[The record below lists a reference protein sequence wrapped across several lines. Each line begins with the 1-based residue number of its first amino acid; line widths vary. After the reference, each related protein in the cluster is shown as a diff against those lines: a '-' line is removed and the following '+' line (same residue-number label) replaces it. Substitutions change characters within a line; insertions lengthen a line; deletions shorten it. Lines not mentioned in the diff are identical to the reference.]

1 MSRTRFGALFAAAA
15 IVVAACGGSSA
26 TPAPASQAPA
36 TAAPAS
42 QEAPATEAP
51 ASAATG
57 GEVKEGGT
65 LVVAIPGDIKRTDPA
80 LIDDSNTSYVMQN
93 VMEGLVTLK
102 PGTTG
107 ELEPALAESWELSAD
122 GLTYTFKIRSGVK
135 FHDSTDVDAAAI
147 KYNYDRWLAFPK
159 ELQDYS
165 YYAGAVFGGYGDG
178 SNIASTAAPDPA
190 TFTITLKSP
199 VSSFLLSQTL
209 TPFTISS
216 PTALKAGGADNTV
229 TDVTQIAYAQGGAG
243 AMVGTGPYKFDSWTL
258 GDNVRIVKNPDYWNA
273 DKAGHLD
280 DIIFK
285 PVAEEAQRLNGL
297 STGEFDLVQTVAPV
311 DIAAIAANP
320 DLQVIDRGKS
330 CNLFHFAMNQTHPL
344 VSNPKIREAIAYAI
358 NKQSLIDTFYA
369 GQGVVAD
376 NWMPPGTQYYKAE
389 ALPTYDPE
397 KAKALI
403 AESGE
408 KDLTLEFWYPS
419 DVTRPYMPDPKGIFE
434 SIASDLEAVGFTIKP
449 NTATWNPDY
458 LDAEFA
464 GNYAAWLIGWTCD
477 WAGPDNFL
485 RTAFFN
491 YVDGKPST
499 EFAYKNDELN
509 KTMGDALAATDEA
522 SAKTLWEKAQDLIR
536 ADIPT
541 VPLVSSTPPGAA
553 RADVKGFV
561 GSGALNEYL
570 NSVWLDR

>member
-1 MSRTRFGALFAAAA
+1 MARLRIGTLLAAGA
-15 IVVAACGGSSA
+15 IIVAACGGSTA
-26 TPAPASQAPA
+26 TNAPASQAPA
-36 TAAPAS
+36 SAEPGASESAAPA
-42 QEAPATEAP
+42 EGAI
-51 ASAATG
+51 
-57 GEVKEGGT
+57 KEGGT

-107 ELEPALAESWELSAD
+107 ELQPALAESWELSPD
-122 GLTYTFKIRSGVK
+122 GLTYTFKIRQGVK
-135 FHDSTDVDAAAI
+135 FHDGTDVDAAAV
-147 KYNYDRWLAFPK
+147 KYNYDRWIAFPS

-178 SNIASTAAPDPA
+178 SNIAATDAPDA
-190 TFTITLKSP
+190 STFTITLKSP

-216 PTALKAGGADNTV
+216 PTALKAGKADNAT
-229 TDVTQIAYAQGGAG
+229 TDVTQIPYAQGGDG
-243 AMVGTGPYKFDSWTL
+243 AMVGTGPYKFKSWTI
-258 GDNVRIVKNPDYWNA
+258 GDNVTLEKNPDYWAA
-273 DKAGHLD
+273 DAVGHVD
-280 DIIFK
+280 EIVFK
-285 PVAEEAQRLNGL
+285 PVAEEAQRINGL
-297 STGEFDLVQTVAPV
+297 STGEI
-311 DIAAIAANP
+311 DIAQTIAPIDIATVQGNA

-330 CNLFHFAMNQTHPL
+330 CNLFHLGLNETYKLTA
-344 VSNPKIREAIAYAI
+344 NPKIREAIAYAI
-358 NKQSLIDTFYA
+358 NKQALIDAFYA
-369 GQGVVAD
+369 GQAVVAD
-376 NWMPPGTQYYKAE
+376 NWMPPDTQYYKAE
-389 ALPTYDPE
+389 NLPTYDPE

-408 KDLTLEFWYPS
+408 TDLTLDFWYPS

-434 SIASDLEAVGFTIKP
+434 AISRDLEAVGFTIKP

-464 GNYAAWLIGWTCD
+464 GKYPAWLIGWTCD

-509 KTMGDALAATDEA
+509 QTMADALAATDEA
-522 SAKTLWEKAQDLIR
+522 TAKTLWEKAQDLIR
-536 ADIPT
+536 ADLPT
-541 VPLVSSTPPGAA
+541 IPLVNSTPPAAA

>member
-1 MSRTRFGALFAAAA
+1 MARLRIGTLLAAGA
-15 IVVAACGGSSA
+15 IIVAACGGSTA
-26 TPAPASQAPA
+26 TSAPASDAP
-36 TAAPAS
+36 
-42 QEAPATEAP
+42 P
-51 ASAATG
+51 ASAEPGASSSPSEAAA
-57 GEVKEGGT
+57 GEPKDGGT

-107 ELEPALAESWELSAD
+107 ELEPGLAESWELSAD
-122 GLTYTFKIRSGVK
+122 GLTYTFKIREGVK
-135 FHDSTDVDAAAI
+135 FHDGTDLDAAAV
-147 KYNYDRWLAFPK
+147 KYNYDRWLNFPT

-178 SNIASTAAPDPA
+178 SNIAATDAPDPT
-190 TFTITLKSP
+190 TFTVTLKSP

-216 PTALKAGGADNTV
+216 PTALQAGKADNTV
-229 TDVTQIAYAQGGAG
+229 TDVTQIPYAQGGAG
-243 AMVGTGPYKFDSWTL
+243 SMIGTGPFKFDSWTL
-258 GDNVRIVKNPDYWNA
+258 GDNVKIVKNPDYWNA
-273 DKAGHLD
+273 DKAAHLD
-280 DIIFK
+280 EVIFK

-297 STGEFDLVQTVAPV
+297 STGELDLVQTVAPI
-311 DIAAIAANP
+311 DIATIASNP
-320 DLQVIDRGKS
+320 DLAVIDRGES
-330 CNLFHFAMNQTHPL
+330 CNLFHLGLNQNYALTK
-344 VSNPKIREAIAYAI
+344 NPKIREAMAYAI
-358 NKQSLIDTFYA
+358 NKQALIDTFYA
-369 GQGVVAD
+369 GQGVAAD
-376 NWMPPGTQYYKAE
+376 NWMPPGTQYYKPLG
-389 ALPTYDPE
+389 LPTYDPE

-408 KDLTLEFWYPS
+408 TDLTLDFWYPS

-434 SIASDLEAVGFTIKP
+434 AIASDLEAVGFTINP
-449 NTATWNPDY
+449 NTATWSPDY

-464 GNYAAWLIGWTCD
+464 GKYPAWLIGWTCD

-499 EFAYKNDELN
+499 EFAYTNDELN
-509 KTMGDALAATDEA
+509 QTMSDALAATDEA
-522 SAKTLWEKAQDLIR
+522 TAQQLWEKAQDLIR

-541 VPLVSSTPPGAA
+541 VPLVSSTPPGAT

-561 GSGALNEYL
+561 GSGGLNEYL
-570 NSVWLDR
+570 NTVWLDR

>member
-1 MSRTRFGALFAAAA
+1 MARLRFGTLLAAGA
-15 IVVAACGGSSA
+15 IIVAACGGSTA
-26 TPAPASQAPA
+26 TSAPASQG
-36 TAAPAS
+36 
-42 QEAPATEAP
+42 
-51 ASAATG
+51 ASAEPGTSTAPSG
-57 GEVKEGGT
+57 SAAAGEPKAGGT

-80 LIDDSNTSYVMQN
+80 LVDDSNTSYVMQN
-93 VMEGLVTLK
+93 VVEGLVTLQ

-107 ELEPALAESWELSAD
+107 ELAPALAESWELSDD
-122 GLTYTFKIRSGVK
+122 GLTYTFKLRQGVK
-135 FHDSTDVDAAAI
+135 FHDGTDLDAAAV

-165 YYAGAVFGGYGDG
+165 YYAGAVFGGYGEG
-178 SNIASTAAPDPA
+178 SNIASTDAPDA
-190 TFTITLKSP
+190 STFVITLKSP

-209 TPFTISS
+209 PQFAISS
-216 PTALKAGGADNTV
+216 PTALKAGKADNTV
-229 TDVTQIAYAQGGAG
+229 TDVTQIPYAQGGDG
-243 AMVGTGPYKFDSWTL
+243 AMVGTGPYKFKSWTV
-258 GDNVRIVKNPDYWNA
+258 GDNVTIEKNPDYWNTE
-273 DKAGHLD
+273 KAGYLD
-280 DIIFK
+280 QIVFK

-297 STGEFDLVQTVAPV
+297 TTGEIDLAQTIAPT
-311 DIAAIAANP
+311 DIAAVQGNA

-330 CNLFHFAMNQTHPL
+330 CNLFHLGLNQTYKL
-344 VSNPKIREAIAYAI
+344 TANPKIREAIAYAI
-358 NKQSLIDTFYA
+358 NKQGLIDAFYA
-369 GQGVVAD
+369 GQGVPAD
-376 NWMPPGTQYYKAE
+376 NWMPPDTQYYKPE
-389 ALPTYDPE
+389 SLPTYDPE

-408 KDLTLEFWYPS
+408 TDLTLELWYPS

-434 SIASDLEAVGFTIKP
+434 AISRDLEAVGFTIKP

-464 GNYAAWLIGWTCD
+464 GKYPAWLIGWTCD

-485 RTAFFN
+485 RTALFN

-509 KTMGDALAATDEA
+509 QTMSDALAATDEA
-522 SAKTLWEKAQDLIR
+522 TAKQLWEKAQDLIR

-541 VPLVSSTPPGAA
+541 VPLVHSTPPAA
-553 RADVKGFV
+553 ASADVKGFV

>member
-1 MSRTRFGALFAAAA
+1 MARLRIGTLLAAGA
-15 IVVAACGGSSA
+15 IIVAACGGSTA
-26 TPAPASQAPA
+26 TNAPASQAPA
-36 TAAPAS
+36 SAEPGASESAAPA
-42 QEAPATEAP
+42 EGAI
-51 ASAATG
+51 
-57 GEVKEGGT
+57 KEGGT

-107 ELEPALAESWELSAD
+107 ELQPALAESWELSPD
-122 GLTYTFKIRSGVK
+122 GLTYTFKIRQGVK
-135 FHDSTDVDAAAI
+135 FHDGTDVDAAAI
-147 KYNYDRWLAFPK
+147 KYNYDRWIAFPK

-178 SNIASTAAPDPA
+178 SNIAATDAPDA
-190 TFTITLKSP
+190 STFTITLKSP

-216 PTALKAGGADNTV
+216 PTALKAGKADNAT
-229 TDVTQIAYAQGGAG
+229 TDVTQIPYAQGGDG
-243 AMVGTGPYKFDSWTL
+243 AMVGTGPYKFKSWTI
-258 GDNVRIVKNPDYWNA
+258 GDNVTLEKNPDYWAA
-273 DKAGHLD
+273 DAVGHVD
-280 DIIFK
+280 EIVFK
-285 PVAEEAQRLNGL
+285 PVAEEAQRINGL
-297 STGEFDLVQTVAPV
+297 STGEIDIAQTIAPI
-311 DIAAIAANP
+311 DIAAVQGNA

-330 CNLFHFAMNQTHPL
+330 CNLFHLGLNETYKLTA
-344 VSNPKIREAIAYAI
+344 NPKIREAIAYAI
-358 NKQSLIDTFYA
+358 NKQALIDAFYA
-369 GQGVVAD
+369 GQAVVAD
-376 NWMPPGTQYYKAE
+376 NWMPRDTQYYKAE
-389 ALPTYDPE
+389 NLPTYDPE

-408 KDLTLEFWYPS
+408 TDLTLDFWYPS

-434 SIASDLEAVGFTIKP
+434 AISRDLEAVGFTIKP
-449 NTATWNPDY
+449 NTATWSPDY

-464 GNYAAWLIGWTCD
+464 GKYPAWLIGWTCD

-509 KTMGDALAATDEA
+509 QTMADALAATDEA
-522 SAKTLWEKAQDLIR
+522 TAKTLWEKAQDLIR
-536 ADIPT
+536 ADLPT
-541 VPLVSSTPPGAA
+541 IPLVNSTPPAAA

>member
-1 MSRTRFGALFAAAA
+1 MARLRFGTLLAAGA
-15 IVVAACGGSSA
+15 IIVAACGGSTA
-26 TPAPASQAPA
+26 TSAPASTGASAEPGTSTAP
-36 TAAPAS
+36 S
-42 QEAPATEAP
+42 
-51 ASAATG
+51 ASAAA
-57 GEVKEGGT
+57 GEPKAGGT

-93 VMEGLVTLK
+93 VMEGLVSLK

-107 ELEPALAESWELSAD
+107 ELDPALAESWELSDD
-122 GLTYTFKIRSGVK
+122 GLTYTFKIRQGVK
-135 FHDSTDVDAAAI
+135 FHDGTDVDAAAI
-147 KYNYDRWLAFPK
+147 KYNYDRWLNFPK

-178 SNIASTAAPDPA
+178 SNIAATDAPDPS

-216 PTALKAGGADNTV
+216 PTALKAGKADNTV
-229 TDVTQIAYAQGGAG
+229 LDVTQIPYAQGGDG
-243 AMVGTGPYKFDSWTL
+243 SMVGTGPYKFKSWTL
-258 GDNVRIVKNPDYWNA
+258 GDNVTIEKNPDYWNA
-273 DKAGHLD
+273 DKAGYLD
-280 DIIFK
+280 EIVFK

-297 STGEFDLVQTVAPV
+297 TTGEIDLAQTIAPI
-311 DIAAIAANP
+311 DIAAVQGNA
-320 DLQVIDRGKS
+320 DLQVIDRGQS
-330 CNLFHFAMNQTHPL
+330 CNLFHLGLNQTYKL
-344 VSNPKIREAIAYAI
+344 TANPKIREAIAYAI
-358 NKQSLIDTFYA
+358 NKQALIDAFYA

-389 ALPTYDPE
+389 NLPTYDPE
-397 KAKALI
+397 KAKQLI

-408 KDLTLEFWYPS
+408 TDLTLEFWYPS

-434 SIASDLEAVGFTIKP
+434 AISRDLEAVGFTVKP
-449 NTATWNPDY
+449 NTATWSPDY

-464 GNYAAWLIGWTCD
+464 GKYPAWLIGWTCD

-509 KTMGDALAATDEA
+509 QTMSEALAATDEA
-522 SAKTLWEKAQDLIR
+522 TAKQLWEKAQDLIR

-553 RADVKGFV
+553 RADVKGFI

>member
-1 MSRTRFGALFAAAA
+1 MARVRIGTLLAAGA
-15 IVVAACGGSSA
+15 IIVAACGGSTA
-26 TPAPASQAPA
+26 TNAPTSG
-36 TAAPAS
+36 T
-42 QEAPATEAP
+42 P
-51 ASAATG
+51 ASAAPGTSAAPSAEG
-57 GEVKEGGT
+57 GIKEGGT

-107 ELEPALAESWELSAD
+107 ELQPALAESWEVSPD
-122 GLTYTFKIRSGVK
+122 GLTYTFKVRQGVK
-135 FHDSTDVDAAAI
+135 FHDGTDLDAAAV
-147 KYNYDRWLAFPK
+147 KYNYDRWLAFPS

-165 YYAGAVFGGYGDG
+165 YYAGAVFGGYGAG
-178 SNIASTAAPDPA
+178 SNIASTDAPDA
-190 TFTITLKSP
+190 STFVITLKSP

-216 PTALKAGGADNTV
+216 PTALKAGKADNSV
-229 TDVTQIAYAQGGAG
+229 TDVTQIPYAQGGDG
-243 AMVGTGPYKFDSWTL
+243 AMVGTGPFKFKSWTI
-258 GDNVRIVKNPDYWNA
+258 GDNVTIEKNPEYWNA
-273 DKAGHLD
+273 DAMAHVD
-280 DIIFK
+280 EVVFK

-297 STGEFDLVQTVAPV
+297 STGEIDLAQTIAPI
-311 DIAAIAANP
+311 DIAAVQSNK
-320 DLQVIDRGKS
+320 DLQVIDRGAS
-330 CNLFHFAMNQTHPL
+330 CNLFHLGLNQTHRL
-344 VSNPKIREAIAYAI
+344 AANPKIREAIAYAI
-358 NKQSLIDTFYA
+358 NKQALIDAFYA
-369 GQGVVAD
+369 GQGVPAD

-389 ALPTYDPE
+389 NLPTYDPE

-408 KDLTLEFWYPS
+408 TDLTLDFWYPS

-434 SIASDLEAVGFTIKP
+434 AISRDLEAVGFTIKP
-449 NTATWNPDY
+449 DTATWNPDY

-464 GNYAAWLIGWTCD
+464 GKYEAWLIGWTCD

-509 KTMGDALAATDEA
+509 KTMADALAATDEA
-522 SAKTLWEKAQDLIR
+522 TAKTLWEKAQDLIR

-541 VPLVSSTPPGAA
+541 VPLVSSTPPAAA

-561 GSGALNEYL
+561 GSGGLNEYL

>member
-1 MSRTRFGALFAAAA
+1 MSRIRFGALFATAA

-26 TPAPASQAPA
+26 TPAPASVAPA
-36 TAAPAS
+36 TQAPAS
-42 QEAPATEAP
+42 QEAPASAAP
-51 ASAATG
+51 ASEAPSTG
-57 GEVKEGGT
+57 IKEGGT

-93 VMEGLVTLK
+93 VMEGLVSLK

-107 ELEPALAESWELSAD
+107 ELEPTLAESWELSTD
-122 GLTYTFKIRSGVK
+122 GLTYTFKVRSGVK
-135 FHDSTDVDAAAI
+135 FHDGTDVDAAAV
-147 KYNYDRWLAFPK
+147 KFNYDRWLAFPK

-216 PTALKAGGADNTV
+216 PTALKAGGADNSV
-229 TDVTQIAYAQGGAG
+229 VDVTQIAYAQGGAG
-243 AMVGTGPYKFDSWTL
+243 SMVGTGPYTFDSWKI
-258 GDNVRIVKNPDYWNA
+258 GDSVRIVKNADYWNA
-273 DKAGHLD
+273 AKAGHVD
-280 DIIFK
+280 DIVFK

-297 STGEFDLVQTVAPV
+297 STGELDLVQTVAPI
-311 DIAAIAANP
+311 DIATIAADP
-320 DLQVIDRGKS
+320 ELQVIDRGAS
-330 CNLFHFAMNQTHPL
+330 CNLFHIGINQNYTL
-344 VSNPKIREAIAYAI
+344 TKNPKIREAIAYAV
-358 NKQSLIDTFYA
+358 NKQAIIDAFYA
-369 GQGVVAD
+369 GQGVPAD
-376 NWMPPGTQYYKAE
+376 NWMPPGTQYYKALG
-389 ALPTYDPE
+389 LPTYDPD
-397 KAKALI
+397 KSKALI

-408 KDLTLEFWYPS
+408 TDLTLEFWYPS

-434 SIASDLEAVGFTIKP
+434 AISRDLEAVGFTIKP

-464 GNYAAWLIGWTCD
+464 GKYPAWLIGWTCD

-509 KTMGDALAATDEA
+509 QTMADALAATDDA
-522 SAKTLWEKAQDLIR
+522 TAKSLWEKAQDLIR

-561 GSGALNEYL
+561 GSGGLNEYL

>member
-1 MSRTRFGALFAAAA
+1 MARLRIGTLLAAGA
-15 IVVAACGGSSA
+15 IIVAACGGSTA
-26 TPAPASQAPA
+26 TTAPTSG
-36 TAAPAS
+36 T
-42 QEAPATEAP
+42 P
-51 ASAATG
+51 ASAEPGTSAEPSAAG
-57 GEVKEGGT
+57 GVKEGGT

-107 ELEPALAESWELSAD
+107 ELQPALAESWELSPD
-122 GLTYTFKIRSGVK
+122 GLTYTFKIRQGVK
-135 FHDSTDVDAAAI
+135 FHDGTDVDAAAV
-147 KYNYDRWLAFPK
+147 KYNYDRWLAFPS

-178 SNIASTAAPDPA
+178 SNIASTDAPDA
-190 TFTITLKSP
+190 STFTITLKSP

-216 PTALKAGGADNTV
+216 PTALKNGKADNTV
-229 TDVTQIAYAQGGAG
+229 TDVTQIPYAQGGDG
-243 AMVGTGPYKFDSWTL
+243 AMVGTGPYKFKSWTI
-258 GDNVRIVKNPDYWNA
+258 GDNVTLEKNPDYWNA
-273 DKAGHLD
+273 DAAGHVD
-280 DIIFK
+280 EIVFK
-285 PVAEEAQRLNGL
+285 PVAEEAQRINGL
-297 STGEFDLVQTVAPV
+297 STGEIDIAQTIAPI
-311 DIAAIAANP
+311 DIAAVKANT
-320 DLQVIDRGKS
+320 DLQVIDRGAS
-330 CNLFHFAMNQTHPL
+330 CNLFHLGLNQTYKL
-344 VSNPKIREAIAYAI
+344 TSNPKIREAIAYAI
-358 NKQSLIDTFYA
+358 NKQALIDAFYA
-369 GQGVVAD
+369 GQGVPAD

-389 ALPTYDPE
+389 NLPTYDPE

-408 KDLTLEFWYPS
+408 TDLTLDFWYPS

-434 SIASDLEAVGFTIKP
+434 AISRDLEAVGFTIKP

-464 GNYAAWLIGWTCD
+464 GKYPAWLIGWTCD

-509 KTMGDALAATDEA
+509 KTMADALAATDEA
-522 SAKTLWEKAQDLIR
+522 TAKTLWEKAQDLIR
-536 ADIPT
+536 ADLPT
-541 VPLVSSTPPGAA
+541 IPLVNSTPPAAA

>member
-1 MSRTRFGALFAAAA
+1 MARLRIGTLLAAGA
-15 IVVAACGGSSA
+15 IIVAACGGSTA
-26 TPAPASQAPA
+26 TNAPASQAPA
-36 TAAPAS
+36 SAEPGSSESASAPA
-42 QEAPATEAP
+42 EGAI
-51 ASAATG
+51 
-57 GEVKEGGT
+57 KEGGT

-93 VMEGLVTLK
+93 VMEGLVSLK

-107 ELEPALAESWELSAD
+107 ELVPALAESWELSPD
-122 GLTYTFKIRSGVK
+122 GLTYTFKIRQGVK
-135 FHDSTDVDAAAI
+135 FHDGTDVDAAAI
-147 KYNYDRWLAFPK
+147 KYNYDRWIAFPK

-178 SNIASTAAPDPA
+178 SNIAATDAPDA
-190 TFTITLKSP
+190 STFTITLKSP

-216 PTALKAGGADNTV
+216 PTALKAGKADNTV
-229 TDVTQIAYAQGGAG
+229 TDVTQIPYAQGGDG
-243 AMVGTGPYKFDSWTL
+243 AMVGTGPYKFKSWTI
-258 GDNVRIVKNPDYWNA
+258 GDNVTLEKNPDYWAA
-273 DKAGHLD
+273 DAVGHVD
-280 DIIFK
+280 EIVFK
-285 PVAEEAQRLNGL
+285 PVAEEAQRINGL
-297 STGEFDLVQTVAPV
+297 STGEI
-311 DIAAIAANP
+311 DIAQTIAPIDIATVQGNA

-330 CNLFHFAMNQTHPL
+330 CNLFHLGLNETYKLTA
-344 VSNPKIREAIAYAI
+344 NPKIREAIAYAI
-358 NKQSLIDTFYA
+358 NKQALIDAFYA
-369 GQGVVAD
+369 GQAVVAD
-376 NWMPPGTQYYKAE
+376 NWMPPDTQYYKAE
-389 ALPTYDPE
+389 NLPTYDPE

-408 KDLTLEFWYPS
+408 TDLTLDFWYPS

-434 SIASDLEAVGFTIKP
+434 AISRDLEAVGFTIKP

-464 GNYAAWLIGWTCD
+464 GKYPAWLIGWTCD

-509 KTMGDALAATDEA
+509 QTMADALAATDEA
-522 SAKTLWEKAQDLIR
+522 TAKTLWEKAQDLIR
-536 ADIPT
+536 ADLPT
-541 VPLVSSTPPGAA
+541 IPLVNSTPPAAA